1 MPLSHTSHT
10 SDLTTHRDGSGH
22 TLHTARIVVAV
33 DLSAVIFV
41 VLALA
46 WAAYLIP
53 KALKHH
59 DDMASDRLIEGH
71 SDKVRILSRK
81 ARAAA
86 AEVAEAV
93 APAPKPAY
101 DVAAD
106 PGYPA
111 RKSEPVPQP
120 AAPVVSR
127 ATARKAARRRRRV
140 LGVLVLALVVV
151 WGLTWFAYLPIWA
164 PGVPGALVVAWLVV
178 ARLSVRKQ
186 QRRRPMSRVAV
197 APVSDEAAPVA
208 PRATPVEHA
217 SNADEFLDRLA
228 DEDTTGIAREEIEEA
243 LASDGSLWD
252 PLPMTLPTY
261 VNKARARRTV
271 RTIELTGI
279 SSSGHSETDSTL
291 AREAAESARADE
303 EATERR
309 KAAGA

>member
-1 MPLSHTSHT
+1 
-10 SDLTTHRDGSGH
+10 
-22 TLHTARIVVAV
+22 V

-46 WAAYLIP
+46 WAVYLIP

-59 DDMASDRLIEGH
+59 DEMASDRLVEGH

-81 ARAAA
+81 AKAAA
-86 AEVAEAV
+86 AEVVEAV
-93 APAPKPAY
+93 TPAAKPAY

-106 PGYPA
+106 PGYPTRHA
-111 RKSEPVPQP
+111 PALEAEPV
-120 AAPVVSR
+120 AAATVSR
-127 ATARKAARRRRRV
+127 ATARKAAQRRRRV
-140 LGVLVLALVVV
+140 LGLLVLALVAV
-151 WGLTWFAYLPIWA
+151 WALTWFAYLPIWA
-164 PGVPGALVVAWLVV
+164 PGVPGALVVAWLVI

-186 QRRRPMSRVAV
+186 QRRRRVAP
-197 APVSDEAAPVA
+197 APAPAVSSYDDEEFEVVVPVQA
-208 PRATPVEHA
+208 GPPA
-217 SNADEFLDRLA
+217 SNADEFLDQLA
-228 DEDTTGIAREEIEEA
+228 DEDTTGLHREEIEAA

-279 SSSGHSETDSTL
+279 SSSGHDETDSTL
-291 AREAAESARADE
+291 AREAAESARESARGDE
-303 EATERR
+303 ESAARR